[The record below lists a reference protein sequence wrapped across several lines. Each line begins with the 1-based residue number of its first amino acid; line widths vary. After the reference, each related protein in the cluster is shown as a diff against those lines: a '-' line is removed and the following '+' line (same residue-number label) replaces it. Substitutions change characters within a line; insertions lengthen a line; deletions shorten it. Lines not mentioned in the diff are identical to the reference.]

1 MLFRRRNANFFDR
14 FWAFIWPRKG
24 FIRGWLY
31 LLMRILRLR
40 SSDYSL
46 AAGFAVGIA
55 VSFTPLI
62 GLHILL
68 AIALAWLVRG
78 NIIMAMIGTAAGNP
92 WTFPLIW
99 VLIYTA
105 GNYILGIAPDSADVT
120 MLSYELLLQ
129 SPGQVLISMLAGGAL
144 IGGILGVISFIIV
157 YLFAGQI
164 KRGLLKIKRQRV
176 RRMIMARAKN
186 DKS

>member
-1 MLFRRRNANFFDR
+1 MLFRRRDTKSLDR

-78 NIIMAMIGTAAGNP
+78 NMIMAMIGTAAGNP

-99 VLIYTA
+99 ALIYTA
-105 GNYILGIAPDSADVT
+105 GNYILSADGNNADVT
-120 MLSYELLLQ
+120 MLSYELLLN

-144 IGGILGVISFIIV
+144 IGGILGIISFIMA
-157 YLFAGQI
+157 YLFAGKI
-164 KRGLLKIKRQRV
+164 KRSLMKIKRQRL

-186 DKS
+186 DRS